1 MRLVLGFSLALLAAC
16 RMQPPGEDA
25 PSTGSAGSAKGADS
39 VTVDAKF
46 DFAGC
51 PPSQP
56 FRVTIT
62 NGSNKPVKRVEYRL
76 SLIARDKPDD
86 LISPGDAQRFWTT
99 EIAPNA
105 TATECQSV
113 PDMKTN
119 EAIPAA
125 KMPTVKAER
134 RKVEFR

>member
-1 MRLVLGFSLALLAAC
+1 MWPMRFVLGFSFGLLAAC
-16 RMQPPGEDA
+16 RMGPAGEEA
-25 PSTGSAGSAKGADS
+25 PASGSTKGAEA

-46 DFAGC
+46 DFSGC
-51 PPSQP
+51 PASQP
-56 FRVTIT
+56 FRVTVT
-62 NGSNKPVKRVEYRL
+62 NGSNKPVKRVAYRL

-86 LISPGDAQRFWTT
+86 LISPGDADRFWTT

-105 TATECQSV
+105 TVSECQSV
-113 PDMKTN
+113 PSMKTD
-119 EAIPAA
+119 EAIPAD